1 MSTRTRAQRA
11 TAARCARVALF
22 LVVLCVSIAS
32 SAAFELRWSF
42 GTMRSTDRAS
52 RAFDA
57 SRDGTETRDVA
68 DTVRKYATIVLA
80 SLGLGVGLRKSPVMR
95 AKVLSYAAVALAC
108 AWYAARRAWARVARA
123 CTRSSVLRERELFRQ
138 EMMRIRRQ
146 PSNAAASPSMKGTPK
161 RGGSKKESSR
171 AELSA
176 LARAKLQTAM
186 EMGRQLEGYTVAL
199 RSVESAVPASELHE
213 DMICDS
219 GDRERDVRDA
229 YERAVVASGANAHD
243 AEESL
248 RQRAAWHAAHELRPA
263 MEAWATFG
271 EKKRRALYECYQGG
285 WYTANTPLGV
295 PVYVERLGTVN
306 MDKLLQY
313 VSLEDLMQHRLRMQG
328 YMVKTLLPEMAK
340 RDGVIARDKIIHVID
355 MKGAGLSLVASRNV
369 NIFKE
374 LQQIDKNFPEFLYRT
389 YIVNVPLG
397 ARIVWTTFSALL
409 PARVRAKVR
418 MLGAMKGG
426 NLAKLSQ
433 IMGGDE
439 HVPDFLGGKCTR
451 RLDECPPWSLNH
463 MNDTE
468 FVPWEKGVLLT
479 RLAAAAPLSPDAF
492 ARVHSKVRKKAV
504 AKNLD
509 EDVDDDSDSELIRAR
524 TFDGAE
530 HREKSKV
537 SRFLSFQKSP

>member
-1 MSTRTRAQRA
+1 MSIRARARRA
-11 TAARCARVALF
+11 TVARNVRVALF
-22 LVVLCVSIAS
+22 LVVLCVCIAS
-32 SAAFELRWSF
+32 STAFELRWSF

-52 RAFDA
+52 RTFGA
-57 SRDGTETRDVA
+57 SPDGSETRDVTGA
-68 DTVRKYATIVLA
+68 EKCAKVILTCLA
-80 SLGLGVGLRKSPVMR
+80 LGLGLRASPSMR
-95 AKVLSYAAVALAC
+95 AGALSYAAVAFAC
-108 AWYAARRAWARVARA
+108 AWYAARRAWTRAVHA
-123 CTRSSVLRERELFRQ
+123 CTPSSVLRERELFRQ

-146 PSNAAASPSMKGTPK
+146 PSGVSPSPSMKRTPK
-161 RGGSKKESSR
+161 RGGSKKASTR

-186 EMGRQLEGYTVAL
+186 EMGKQLEGYTVAL
-199 RSVESAVPASELHE
+199 RSVESAVPASALHE

-219 GDRERDVRDA
+219 GDRERDVRDV
-229 YERAVVASGANAHD
+229 YERAVVASGANVDD

-248 RQRAAWHAAHELRPA
+248 RLRAAWHAANELRPA
-263 MEAWATFG
+263 MKAWETFG

-306 MDKLLQY
+306 MDKLLE
-313 VSLEDLMQHRLRMQG
+313 SITLEDLLQHRLRMQG

-355 MKGAGLSLVASRNV
+355 MKGAGLSLVGSKNV

-418 MLGAMKGG
+418 ILGAMKGG

-433 IMGGDE
+433 IMGGDD
-439 HVPDFLGGKCTR
+439 HVPDFLGGKCAR
-451 RLDECPPWSLNH
+451 RLDECPPWSLEH

-479 RLAAAAPLSPDAF
+479 RLAAAAPLSPDSF
-492 ARVHSKVRKKAV
+492 ARVHSRVRKKAV

-509 EDVDDDSDSELIRAR
+509 EDMDDDSDSELIRAR
-524 TFDGAE
+524 TFDTAE
-530 HREKSKV
+530 RRTSSKV
-537 SRFLSFQKSP
+537 SRFLSFQKV